1 MTRHD
6 CGSHPRVPLDYGLLL
21 PVGPVAEGAITNGHL
36 PSTTATATSAS
47 RIKAGLLQQR
57 ELVGTAIRPRVSMDN
72 PG

>member
-36 PSTTATATSAS
+36 PSTTATSAS

-57 ELVGTAIRPRVSMDN
+57 EPAGTAIRPRVSMDN